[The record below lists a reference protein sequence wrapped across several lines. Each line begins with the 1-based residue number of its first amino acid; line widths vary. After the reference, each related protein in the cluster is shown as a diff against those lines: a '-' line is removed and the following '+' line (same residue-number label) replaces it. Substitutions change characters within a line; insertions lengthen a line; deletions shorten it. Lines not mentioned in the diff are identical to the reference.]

1 MREVA
6 AAIAKGELNAAIR
19 LVVSNRADCLAIAW
33 ADETGIDTLVIDSD
47 QAASDRLCL
56 RALKI
61 RNIDLVLLTG
71 YLRKIGPEVLAAY
84 DRRMLN
90 LHPSLLP
97 KFGGKGMYGNRV
109 HDAVLKAGE
118 TETGASVHIVDAEY
132 DTGPVIAQ
140 KRIRVR
146 HDDSPQQLAERVKSA
161 EAVLLIDLLS
171 DLSKGGAAGNG

>member
-6 AAIAKGELNAAIR
+6 AAIAKDELNAEIR
-19 LVVSNRADCLAIAW
+19 LVVSNRADCHAIAW
-33 ADETGIDTLVIDSD
+33 AGETGIDTLIIDSD
-47 QAASDRLCL
+47 QASSDRLCL
-56 RALKI
+56 EALKT

-84 DRRMLN
+84 DRRILN

-97 KFGGKGMYGNRV
+97 KFSGKGMYGSRV
-109 HDAVLKAGE
+109 HDAVLEAGE

-140 KRIRVR
+140 KRVRVR
-146 HDDSPQQLAERVKSA
+146 HGDTAQQLAERVKAA
-161 EAVLLIDLLS
+161 EAALLIDLLS
-171 DLSKGGAAGNG
+171 DLSTGGAAGDG